1 MLRVASACKF
11 LIKCRRLRVE
21 ATLDN
26 TVMRFSLKMRIGLA
40 WLGTL
45 ALTGCNPSTTAT
57 PGAKSDLP
65 AHEVRIASAE
75 LRPMERTISVI
86 GTLTAQEAATI
97 AAQVAGQLDQNFVDL
112 GDHVQAG
119 QEIALIDT
127 TTYEALANVA
137 AANLA
142 RAQANAANAAQNLK
156 RTQDLQREKIASAS
170 DLDSAVASAAS
181 TQAEVK
187 AAEANAALARLNL
200 DHSRVKAPFTG
211 IIAERIASA
220 GDFLSV
226 GAPIARLVQTD
237 PLRLRLGVPE
247 RDASQVR
254 LGQIVRLSLAGD
266 NQRYEGK
273 LSRIAPSLRTDN
285 SMLTVEADIP
295 NPNGLR
301 AGAFVEAEIIINDQE
316 NVVSVPADALIT
328 FAGLE
333 KVVLLRDGKA
343 VEQGVT
349 TGRRAG
355 RFVEVLSGLNAGESV
370 VLNPAGLRTGQ
381 ALIVVEGQPTPAAL
395 PVNAAR

>member
-1 MLRVASACKF
+1 
-11 LIKCRRLRVE
+11 
-21 ATLDN
+21 
-26 TVMRFSLKMRIGLA
+26 MRIGLA

-45 ALTGCNPSTTAT
+45 VLTGCNPSTTA
-57 PGAKSDLP
+57 PSGAKSDLP

-187 AAEANAALARLNL
+187 AAEANEALARLNL

-211 IIAERIASA
+211 IVAERIASA

-266 NQRYEGK
+266 NQRHEGK

-301 AGAFVEAEIIINDQE
+301 AGAFVEAEIIINDRE
-316 NVVSVPADALIT
+316 NVVSIPADALIT

-355 RFVEVLSGLNAGESV
+355 RFVELLSGLTAGESV

-381 ALIVVEGQPTPAAL
+381 ALTVVEGQPTPAIL